1 MLCKK
6 KCSLIYKTNLL
17 HNNNLFHVKTP
28 LSPLSTGIT
37 NKSFSKSKKPKSRNS
52 FSSNANPFKLNSSF
66 SSKKNINTTVINY
79 SQCVLQN
86 ITTKPK
92 KLNIKK
98 LSSNLQGKCK
108 VMMTQNKIEIKKD
121 KLISFIKSKANNL
134 RQKHKSFNDS
144 NEYTQT
150 KLSTETSTTSKRNNY
165 QQNTKENNNGNNN
178 VNNANSSNN
187 NGHKEYEISNIITE
201 ESVFTSKT
209 NSCQKN
215 KSINN
220 TNTNNNTNNVQ
231 QWDLD
236 RTVDL
241 SLTYSD
247 DTVSKRKYV
256 YDNINQI
263 HINKKENNTRN
274 YSNNINEHKGET
286 INIEQQSY
294 KYKTNYKQGKKMN
307 SDFQSFCDEIQ
318 YRLFGN

>member
-1 MLCKK
+1 
-6 KCSLIYKTNLL
+6 
-17 HNNNLFHVKTP
+17 
-28 LSPLSTGIT
+28 
-37 NKSFSKSKKPKSRNS
+37 
-52 FSSNANPFKLNSSF
+52 
-66 SSKKNINTTVINY
+66 
-79 SQCVLQN
+79 VLQN

-274 YSNNINEHKGET
+274 YSNNINEHQGET

-294 KYKTNYKQGKKMN
+294 KYKTNYKQNNYFVMN
-307 SDFQSFCDEIQ
+307 YTIYYTIFSFGFTLQIKT
-318 YRLFGN
+318 NW

>member
-28 LSPLSTGIT
+28 LSPLSNNIT

-79 SQCVLQN
+79 SPCVLKN
-86 ITTKPK
+86 TTTKPK

-98 LSSNLQGKCK
+98 LSNNLQGKCK
-108 VMMTQNKIEIKKD
+108 VMPQNKIEIKKD

-150 KLSTETSTTSKRNNY
+150 KLSTETSTTSKRNNCK
-165 QQNTKENNNGNNN
+165 QSTKDNNTNQC
-178 VNNANSSNN
+178 SNN
-187 NGHKEYEISNIITE
+187 NNNKEYEISNIITE
-201 ESVFTSKT
+201 ESVFTSNT
-209 NSCQKN
+209 NSCQKYT
-215 KSINN
+215 SINN
-220 TNTNNNTNNVQ
+220 NNSNNVQ

-256 YDNINQI
+256 FDNINQI
-263 HINKKENNTRN
+263 HINKKESNTRN
-274 YSNNINEHKGET
+274 YSNNIHEHKVENIT
-286 INIEQQSY
+286 IEQQSY
-294 KYKTNYKQGKKMN
+294 KYKTNYTN
-307 SDFQSFCDEIQ
+307 NNHFN
-318 YRLFGN
+318 R